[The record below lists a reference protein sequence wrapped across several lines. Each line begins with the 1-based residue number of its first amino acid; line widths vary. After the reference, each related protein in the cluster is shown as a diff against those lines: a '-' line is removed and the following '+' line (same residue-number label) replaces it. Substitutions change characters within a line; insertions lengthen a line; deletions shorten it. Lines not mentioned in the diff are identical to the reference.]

1 MTLSLDSVLL
11 MVSCEVRFE
20 ERRAESVVS
29 SSVSVGGYGEDS
41 GGRDGVVA
49 GVEDGRVANGA
60 ESADTVTEVTALQRD
75 DSSSSPASSAY
86 LAGGKIFCVGRKDI
100 TVVYRQWGEK
110 IHI

>member
-1 MTLSLDSVLL
+1 L
-11 MVSCEVRFE
+11 R
-20 ERRAESVVS
+20 
-29 SSVSVGGYGEDS
+29 
-41 GGRDGVVA
+41 
-49 GVEDGRVANGA
+49 
-60 ESADTVTEVTALQRD
+60 RD